1 MSSFSLIVLLLTL
14 TTISLFIVSMIN
26 QRQMRVRVMNQRI
39 SQFKRRALEMEE
51 LATSIEPLVESNQV
65 VRVVNN
71 EAISLLEN
79 VLKLSPSNAF
89 AQMSLQAA
97 QQRAEELRNPNLKCP
112 TDRLMESDAA
122 IARAQFAL
130 NEAAR
135 VVRKQQAEGKLQ
147 DAESSAMIQELSW
160 GNYMLR
166 IITNIAQG
174 HRAMRRS
181 DALRASAYYRKAL
194 EIATEGGHR
203 DERQN
208 QIINEIGEILNG
220 KRQALST
227 TLMPETQHNPDAS
240 TPTFSELLNPT
251 SSKKDNASDE
261 SKPAN
266 TRQSSA

>member
-14 TTISLFIVSMIN
+14 TTVSLFVVSVIN

-39 SQFKRRALEMEE
+39 GQFKRKAIEMEE
-51 LATSIEPLVESNQV
+51 LSSSIEPLVESNQV
-65 VRVVNN
+65 VRAINN

-79 VLKLSPSNAF
+79 VLKLSPDNAF
-89 AQMSLQAA
+89 AQMNIQAA

-130 NEAAR
+130 NESAR

-147 DAESSAMIQELSW
+147 DAESAAMIQELAW
-160 GNYMLR
+160 GNFMMR

-174 HRAMRRS
+174 HKAMQRS

-220 KRQALST
+220 RRRALST
-227 TLMPETQHNPDAS
+227 TLMPETQYNPDNS
-240 TPTFSELLNPT
+240 TPTFAELLSPAP
-251 SSKKDNASDE
+251 SKKNTE
-261 SKPAN
+261 SEDVNPEG
-266 TRQSSA
+266 S